1 MQLCEKPSVGLFFLS
16 LFLSLLL
23 PSPFYFVI
31 SLDLS
36 QLIGVADGGGGDDY
50 EMDMDAGGDYA
61 QMEMDGDVALTYDV
75 ASNQG
80 SLLSQ
85 F

>member
-1 MQLCEKPSVGLFFLS
+1 M
-16 LFLSLLL
+16 
-23 PSPFYFVI
+23 
-31 SLDLS
+31 
-36 QLIGVADGGGGDDY
+36 ADGGGGDDY
-50 EMDMDAGGDYA
+50 EMDMDGGGDYA

>member
-1 MQLCEKPSVGLFFLS
+1 MQLCEKPSVGYFLS
-16 LFLSLLL
+16 LFLSLL
-23 PSPFYFVI
+23 PSPFYFAI

-50 EMDMDAGGDYA
+50 EMDMDGGGDYA